1 MRVALVVM
9 PLAAADRPSL
19 AAGLLKAGLRR
30 RGVECDV
37 KYFNLTLWKML
48 GAEAY
53 RYLSQEV
60 STPALAGEWAFSRL
74 LGGAETSTWESY
86 RDEVLRDPVFGISRD
101 DDRHVL
107 ALAGTAPVFLRVA
120 LEACDWGEYRLVGFT
135 STFEQTAASLWL
147 ARAIKQRHPGV
158 AIALGGANFEGPMGR
173 PYLEAFPFVDYV
185 ATGESDH
192 SFPAL
197 CEALRDGRDDVPPGI
212 LCRRGI
218 EAPSPARPAPA
229 AVTDLDALPVP
240 DYDDYFQVLASVG
253 GPARSEGFLP
263 WLPLEASRGCF
274 WGERSPCTFC
284 GLNGDSRAFRAK
296 SGARV
301 VAEADALLSRHGPLP
316 LHLADNVAGEP
327 FLRDV
332 VPAWASRT
340 APPRSFVEVRAT
352 LSRGELARLRD
363 AGVASLQPGIES
375 FSDSTLRLMQ
385 KGVTGARNVAVLRWC
400 EELGVVALWNLL
412 YGFPRE
418 DPADYPA
425 TLALMKK
432 LVHLR
437 PPTAVAP
444 IRLDRFSPHFEDPA
458 AHGFTE
464 VAPMPAY
471 RHVFGLPEESLARM
485 AVYFRYR
492 HPRFAGV
499 LAEGAPLAA
508 LFREWRRRSEV
519 GTRGEL
525 RVLGAP
531 PGPCRL
537 LDTRFTREPSEVSL
551 SHEERAILLA
561 ADAPGTRESVLA
573 RASRALPGVP
583 VPALGGALDRL
594 LSCDAVAAVG
604 PRLVTLAVL
613 DDGCR
618 LGTDAGIDWK
628 DTPEE

>member
-1 MRVALVVM
+1 M
-9 PLAAADRPSL
+9 PLAAVDRPSL
-19 AAGLLKAGLRR
+19 AAGLLKAGLVR

-37 KYFNLTLWKML
+37 VYFNLTLWKML

-86 RDEVLRDPVFGISRD
+86 RDEVLRDPVFGIPREG
-101 DDRHVL
+101 DRHVL
-107 ALAGTAPVFLRVA
+107 ALLETAPVFLRVA
-120 LEACDWGEYRLVGFT
+120 FEACDWGEYRLVGFT

-147 ARAIKQRHPGV
+147 ARAIKARHPGV
-158 AIALGGANFEGPMGR
+158 AIALGGANFEGPTGR
-173 PYLEAFPFVDYV
+173 PYLEAYPFVDYV
-185 ATGESDH
+185 ATGESDL

-197 CEALRDGRDDVPPGI
+197 CEALRDGRNDVPPGI
-212 LCRRGI
+212 LGRKDLG
-218 EAPSPARPAPA
+218 APSPARPGPA
-229 AVTDLDALPVP
+229 TVTDLDALPVP

-253 GPARSEGFLP
+253 GRERSEGFLP

-284 GLNGDSRAFRAK
+284 GLNGDFRAFRAK

-316 LHLADNVAGEP
+316 LHLADNVAGET
-327 FLRDV
+327 LLGEVAAEWSARK
-332 VPAWASRT
+332 S
-340 APPRSFVEVRAT
+340 PPRSFLEVRAT
-352 LSRGELARLRD
+352 LSRRDLARLRD

-375 FSDSTLRLMQ
+375 FSDSTLRLMR

-425 TLALMKK
+425 TLALTKK

-492 HPRFAGV
+492 HPRFPGI

-508 LFREWRRRSEV
+508 LFREWRRRSEA
-519 GTRGEL
+519 GRRGEL
-525 RVLGAP
+525 RVAGDP
-531 PGPCRL
+531 PGPYRL
-537 LDTRFTREPSEVSL
+537 VDTRFTREPSAAPL
-551 SHEERAILLA
+551 SSEELALLLA
-561 ADAPGTRESVLA
+561 ADVPGTRESVLA
-573 RASRALPGVP
+573 RASRARAGASAS
-583 VPALGGALDRL
+583 ALGEALDRL
-594 LSCDAVAAVG
+594 LSRDAVAAVG
-604 PRLVTLAVL
+604 PRLVTLALL
-613 DDGCR
+613 DEER
-618 LGTDAGIDWK
+618 RRAADAGLDSR

>member
-1 MRVALVVM
+1 MRVALAVM
-9 PLAAADRPSL
+9 PLAAVDRPSL
-19 AAGLLKAGLRR
+19 AAGLLKASLLRR
-30 RGVECDV
+30 GIACDV
-37 KYFNLTLWKML
+37 KHFNLTLWKML
-48 GAEAY
+48 GAETY
-53 RYLSQEV
+53 RFLSQEV

-74 LGGAETSTWESY
+74 LAGEGASSWESY
-86 RDEVLRDPVFGISRD
+86 RDEVLRDPVFGIARA

-107 ALAGTAPVFLRVA
+107 ALVEAAPVFLRVA
-120 LEACDWGEYRLVGFT
+120 LEACDWGAYDVVGFT

-147 ARAIKQRHPGV
+147 ASAIKERHTGV
-158 AIALGGANFEGPMGR
+158 RIALGGANFEGPMGR
-173 PYLEAFPFVDYV
+173 VYLESFPFVDYV
-185 ATGESDH
+185 ATGESDL

-197 CEALRDGRDDVPPGI
+197 CEALREGRDDVPPGI
-212 LCRRGI
+212 LGRRDL
-218 EAPSPARPAPA
+218 EAPSPARPVPA
-229 AVTDLDALPVP
+229 AVSDLDALPVP

-284 GLNGDSRAFRAK
+284 GLNGEARAFRAK

-316 LHLADNVAGEP
+316 LHLADNVAGET
-327 FLRDV
+327 LLGDV
-332 VPAWASRT
+332 AAAWASRPS
-340 APPRSFVEVRAT
+340 PPRSFVEVRAT
-352 LSRGELARLRD
+352 LSREGLARLRD

-375 FSDSTLRLMQ
+375 FSDSTLRLMR

-418 DPADYPA
+418 DPGDYPA

-444 IRLDRFSPHFEDPA
+444 IRLDRFSPHFEDPG

-492 HPRFAGV
+492 HPRFDGI

-508 LFREWRRRSEV
+508 LFREWRRRSEE

-525 RVLGAP
+525 RVAGAP

-537 LDTRFTREPSEVSL
+537 VDTRFTREPSEVPL
-551 SHEERAILLA
+551 SGEELAILLA
-561 ADAPGTRESVLA
+561 ADPPGTRESVLA
-573 RASRALPGVP
+573 RASRPLPGVP
-583 VPALGGALDRL
+583 VPALGEALDRL

-604 PRLVTLAVL
+604 PRMVTLALL
-613 DDGCR
+613 DEECR
-618 LGTDAGIDWK
+618 RAAVAGLDLRDAS
-628 DTPEE
+628 EE